1 MPVVDHGGFCSTL
14 ERAIAGDQD
23 ALEEIFKMYDP
34 MIRRYS
40 MLNGKED
47 EDLRQ
52 YIMIRIVLNISKFR
66 I

>member
-1 MPVVDHGGFCSTL
+1 MSVVESGEFHSIL
-14 ERAIAGDQD
+14 ERAVAGDQG
-23 ALEEIFKMYDP
+23 ALEDIFKLYDP

-40 MLNGKED
+40 MLYGRED

-52 YIMIRIVLNISKFR
+52 YIMIRIALNISKFV

>member
-1 MPVVDHGGFCSTL
+1 MSVVEHSGFRSTL
-14 ERAIAGDQD
+14 EMAIAGDQD
-23 ALEEIFKMYDP
+23 ALGELFIMYAP

-40 MLNGKED
+40 MLNGRED

-52 YIMIRIVLNISKFR
+52 YIMIRVALNISKFN

>member
-1 MPVVDHGGFCSTL
+1 MSVVEHSGFRSTL

-23 ALEEIFKMYDP
+23 ALREIINMYDP
-34 MIRRYS
+34 MFRRYS
-40 MLNGKED
+40 MLNGRED

-52 YIMIRIVLNISKFR
+52 YLMIRVALNISKFN

>member
-1 MPVVDHGGFCSTL
+1 MSVVEHSGFRSTL

-23 ALEEIFKMYDP
+23 ALGELFIMYDP
-34 MIRRYS
+34 IIRRYS
-40 MLNGKED
+40 MLNGRED

-52 YIMIRIVLNISKFR
+52 YIMIRVALNISKFN